1 MGVLNPISLSVWLRL
16 EEASE
21 HGLSPLC
28 LGRTDTKFH
37 DLQDR
42 DEGMSLSI
50 WLLPPVESGMP

>member
-1 MGVLNPISLSVWLRL
+1 MGVLYPISLSVWLKL

-37 DLQDR
+37 DLQDK
-42 DEGMSLSI
+42 DEGVGLSI
-50 WLLPPVESGMP
+50 RLLPPVESGEP